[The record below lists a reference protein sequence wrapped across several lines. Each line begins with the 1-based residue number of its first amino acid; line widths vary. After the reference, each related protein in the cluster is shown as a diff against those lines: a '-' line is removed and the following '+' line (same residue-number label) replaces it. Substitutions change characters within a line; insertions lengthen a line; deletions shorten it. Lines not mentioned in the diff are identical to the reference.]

1 MTLRGISYL
10 KLRTIYGIINIV
22 VQLKRSVKFILNE
35 QIKYY
40 TKEGL
45 KLINLV
51 AIALFII
58 ITIILLKNLGKT

>member
-1 MTLRGISYL
+1 MQL
-10 KLRTIYGIINIV
+10 KTHN
-22 VQLKRSVKFILNE
+22 KRSVKFILNE

-58 ITIILLKNLGKT
+58 ITIILMKYKLVCSVSISGERISRKTNK